1 MMVFIDFSSD
11 FLPLKCLNIWIMFIS
26 TIVGDIDFKN

>member
-1 MMVFIDFSSD
+1 MMVSIDFSSD
-11 FLPLKCLNIWIMFIS
+11 FFASYMFKYLNLFIP